1 MSNVVSI
8 KVFFF
13 PWYIVAVTSTIPVT
27 AVTPQLNPQQQSAL
41 TSLYTLS
48 NGNGNTGGTM
58 TTQAPTGLTNGASTG
73 HTADLSAL
81 GLHALPTSKSVAVY
95 FPIENCL

>member
-1 MSNVVSI
+1 
-8 KVFFF
+8 
-13 PWYIVAVTSTIPVT
+13 
-27 AVTPQLNPQQQSAL
+27 
-41 TSLYTLS
+41 
-48 NGNGNTGGTM
+48 M

-95 FPIENCL
+95 FPIDLEEKKSDKSSLFIMIVEEKTWYFFFSHKNCFVGNSDHVCILLTHLLV